1 VPSYIQGAKIDIFN
15 LGMYRICEIQEVN
28 YVFLEQNEEV
38 LVREPFVNLFWA
50 SALYLIGLLALL
62 EFKH

>member
-1 VPSYIQGAKIDIFN
+1 
-15 LGMYRICEIQEVN
+15 MYRICEIQEVN
-28 YVFLEQNEEV
+28 YVFLEQNVEV
-38 LVREPFVNLFWA
+38 LVREPFVYLFWA